1 MDTKQL
7 AQAMF
12 IDAFNDRSYKQKAK
26 DLTDASAVI
35 VDKPSGGQF
44 KGPGGLVDF
53 TEGFTNALPD
63 LKGTLI
69 EHKVNGNKVT
79 TRIQGKGTFTGALQT
94 PQGKVPGNGKK
105 LDLEYQVNSEFNEA
119 GKIVRAEFSYDMQ
132 AFAKQLGLG

>member
-1 MDTKQL
+1 MDAKQQ
-7 AQAMF
+7 AQALF
-12 IDAFNDRSYKQKAK
+12 IDSFNGRSYKQKSNEVV
-26 DLTDASAVI
+26 DASAVI

-44 KGPGGLVDF
+44 TGPKGIVDF

-79 TRIQGKGTFTGALQT
+79 TRVQGKGTFTGTMVT
-94 PQGKVPGNGKK
+94 PQGSVPGNGNK
-105 LDLEYQVNSEFNEA
+105 LDLEYQINSEYNDA
-119 GKIVRAEFSYDMQ
+119 GKLTRAEFSYDAQ